1 MSDTDQITYG
11 RRERLRLALA
21 DQAADIADSARGMV
35 TTYADGYVNAGEFVE
50 MACRIAADAREL
62 LSLAVVY
69 ERRRGTSWEV
79 VGETLGISRQ
89 AAHERYA
96 SIEKQVDTDV
106 TECWLLGDDPR
117 FPGLPEA
124 ASDPGA
130 GAVRLDRWVSDRMV
144 STDPLAHK
152 DPADPARTHPVSGQL
167 APLSTL
173 EHSSLVTAA
182 AVLLSERRRRYGLG
196 GTRTRE
202 LELGFARRKVQLY
215 ERMIADETGEPG
227 RSGTP
232 VDDLR
237 ALLTGARARLA
248 ELTQAAVVSCVCAP
262 GRCSR
267 GEFRDHQGDSPGCM
281 ACADL
286 DPEQPCYA
294 AVDQPGPGGKG

>member
-215 ERMIADETGEPG
+215 ERVI
-227 RSGTP
+227 
-232 VDDLR
+232 
-237 ALLTGARARLA
+237 
-248 ELTQAAVVSCVCAP
+248 
-262 GRCSR
+262 
-267 GEFRDHQGDSPGCM
+267 
-281 ACADL
+281 
-286 DPEQPCYA
+286 
-294 AVDQPGPGGKG
+294 